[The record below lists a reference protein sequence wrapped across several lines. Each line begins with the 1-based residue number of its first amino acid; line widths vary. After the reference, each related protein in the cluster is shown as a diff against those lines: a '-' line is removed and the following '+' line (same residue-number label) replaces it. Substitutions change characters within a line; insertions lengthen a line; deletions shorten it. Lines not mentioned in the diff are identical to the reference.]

1 MSGVFRRRGEDT
13 EIRGKEGH
21 VRMGTGMR
29 EIQGTSQG
37 ILRSA
42 ANYQECCQL
51 PEAGRDQE
59 GFFTRALWGTSA
71 LTTPWDRSSGL
82 HKCDKINSCCLKP
95 RSWRCFIMRPQG
107 TVTVAMKCSHQTT
120 RGHCLPPNV
129 DPIYFT
135 RFIEKHIVFKYT
147 CSFPIMISKL
157 KCIL

>member
-1 MSGVFRRRGEDT
+1 MRSDWVRACPKSNEWSLQKKGRGHRDTWERRPCEDGDRD
-13 EIRGKEGH
+13 ERDPGH
-21 VRMGTGMR
+21 KPRD
-29 EIQGTSQG
+29 SK
-37 ILRSA
+37 
-42 ANYQECCQL
+42 ECCQL

-59 GFFTRALWGTSA
+59 GFFTRALWGTRA

-95 RSWRCFIMRPQG
+95 RSWPCFIMRPQG

-135 RFIEKHIVFKYT
+135 RFIEKHI
-147 CSFPIMISKL
+147 
-157 KCIL
+157 